1 MPVNPACHI
10 FLPRRGHNRR
20 SLRRDGME
28 MRTKE
33 GLGLL
38 VGGTVDE
45 VLVLARAF
53 TAYNLAK
60 QTSSP
65 RLGWAAGCGNGGG
78 K

>member
-1 MPVNPACHI
+1 
-10 FLPRRGHNRR
+10 
-20 SLRRDGME
+20 
-28 MRTKE
+28 MRTKRE

-38 VGGTVDE
+38 VGGIGTVDE